1 MAAGKSDQSYQSE
14 KKVQVNLRIREL
26 QGELPQVV
34 SDFIRSMIGH
44 SSELTRLGYLY
55 DLRLFLRY
63 LCQEDVRFADTPVQ
77 LITPAQLGS
86 LQLRDFE
93 RYTEYLSQYV
103 RTDES
108 GGEVTDAHGNPVFVT
123 NREVGMARKLSAIRT
138 FYKYMFTHGLIGENV
153 TASMTMPKIHK
164 KPVIFLNKEEIAR
177 LFDTVSTGEGLSERQ
192 KAYNENFRVRDIA
205 IVSLLLGTG
214 IRESELVGL
223 DLRDVNLRDKTF
235 LVTRKGGNEAVLH
248 FNAQVAEALSDYLLQ
263 RKEIEPLPGHENA
276 FFLSSQKKRIS
287 TRALQDLIKKYAQ
300 VAAPLKKRLSPHK
313 MRSTFA
319 TNLYKNTHD
328 IYLVSEAL
336 GHAQLETS
344 TRYTAKEDNLIHA
357 AENVDWVE

>member
-1 MAAGKSDQSYQSE
+1 MPAKKPDQSYQNE
-14 KKVQVNLRIREL
+14 KKVQTNLRIREL
-26 QGELPQVV
+26 QGEMPQAV

-55 DLRLFLRY
+55 DIRLFLRF
-63 LCQEDVRFADTPVQ
+63 LTQEDVRFSDTPMQ
-77 LITPAQLGS
+77 LITPEMLGS
-86 LQLRDFE
+86 LALRDFE
-93 RYTEYLSQYV
+93 RYTEFLSQYV
-103 RTDES
+103 RTDEN

-123 NREVGMARKLSAIRT
+123 NREVGMSRKLSAVRT
-138 FYKYMFTHGLIGENV
+138 FYKYMFSHGLIEANV
-153 TASMTMPKIHK
+153 TANLTMPKIHK
-164 KPVIFLNKEEIAR
+164 KPVIFLNKDEIAR
-177 LFDTVSTGEGLSERQ
+177 LFDAVNTGEGLTDRQ
-192 KAYNENFRVRDIA
+192 KAYNESFRTRDVA

-214 IRESELVGL
+214 IRESELIGL
-223 DLRDVNLRDKTF
+223 DLGDVNLKDRTF
-235 LVTRKGGNEAVLH
+235 MVTRKGGNEALLH
-248 FNAQVAEALSDYLLQ
+248 FNAQVGEALADYLFL
-263 RKEIEPLPGHENA
+263 RKQIEALPGHEKA
-276 FFLSSQKKRIS
+276 FFLSSQRRRLS
-287 TRALQDLIKKYAQ
+287 ARALQDLIKKYAQ

-344 TRYTAKEDNLIHA
+344 TRYTAREDHLIQA